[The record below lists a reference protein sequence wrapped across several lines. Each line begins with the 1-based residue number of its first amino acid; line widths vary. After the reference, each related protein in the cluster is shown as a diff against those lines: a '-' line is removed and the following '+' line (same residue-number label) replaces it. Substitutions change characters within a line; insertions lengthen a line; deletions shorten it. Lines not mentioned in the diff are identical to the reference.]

1 MNSNVGK
8 SFLSVYNC
16 FLIDRVMTKR
26 QKNQKTWSGSGAVLS
41 ARIHKEH
48 EPTGSI
54 DIPVYYKIYRSE
66 QDNRTFRAV
75 LPTRRL
81 KVDPAMDLFDFLDA
95 VEQRVQTVSPL
106 IRADTMTIYRL
117 RQGGDVSNTPGVV
130 LNIDNVTDGVNMD
143 SSVLDSRT
151 SVNDPLILV
160 FPTEPVLTNPLTWVN
175 ATEETT
181 KVLLTNDEL
190 AFVNRTDVMAEL
202 LDIHQGNFNRAP
214 GRGGL
219 IQVIPFLD
227 NLRGMGKTS
236 LAEKYV
242 SECPKYFDYC
252 LTSPAF
258 QESIK
263 NAPTITLKFKSG
275 Q

>member
-1 MNSNVGK
+1 
-8 SFLSVYNC
+8 
-16 FLIDRVMTKR
+16 MTKR
-26 QKNQKTWSGSGAVLS
+26 QKKQKTGSESEAVAP
-41 ARIHKEH
+41 ARIHEEP
-48 EPTGSI
+48 EPTGSPG
-54 DIPVYYKIYRSE
+54 IPVYYRIYGLE
-66 QDNRTFRAV
+66 QDTGTLRAV
-75 LPTRRL
+75 LAIDKL
-81 KVDPAMDLFDFLDA
+81 KVEASMDLFDFRVA
-95 VEQRVQTVSPL
+95 VVNHVQSGNPYIPAVTMQIHRLEQRET
-106 IRADTMTIYRL
+106 
-117 RQGGDVSNTPGVV
+117 GDIPNTPADV
-130 LNIDNVTDGVNMD
+130 LTIDNITDRVRMD

-151 SVNDPLILV
+151 SMDDPLILV